1 MSTDS
6 KVTLYL
12 AIFDDQKRNDLEM
25 AFMTDYIDISVFSM
39 ANTAEYEQR
48 LKLNPPQLVVVDTAF
63 LSAATILKDGVQNR
77 DLAQTAYIV
86 IGNFPEKSE
95 YLDEMMVGKFQFF
108 EREPSAEDWKL
119 AVKKSFRF
127 SFDHHAAPYVTRKI
141 KTGELLI
148 RIGDAAEQ
156 IYILKK
162 GKLQA
167 FHVND
172 RDQKVILGE
181 VNPGE
186 FVGEMA
192 YFNAEPRSASVIA
205 LEDSELFEIP
215 VKTFDRVIYQKPAWA
230 MKMIET
236 LSKRLKVYIEK
247 K

>member
-1 MSTDS
+1 
-6 KVTLYL
+6 
-12 AIFDDQKRNDLEM
+12 
-25 AFMTDYIDISVFSM
+25 MTDYIDIAVFSL
-39 ANTAEYEQR
+39 AQAADYEQR
-48 LKLNPPQLVVVDTAF
+48 LKLSPPQLVVVDSVF
-63 LSAATILKDGVQNR
+63 LKQANILKDGIQNR
-77 DLAQTAYIV
+77 DLAQTSYIV
-86 IGNFPEKSE
+86 LGEFPEKSD

-108 EREPSAEDWKL
+108 EREPSGEDWKL
-119 AVKKSFRF
+119 AVKKSFQF
-127 SFDHHAAPYVTRKI
+127 SFDSHSAPYVTRKI
-141 KTGELLI
+141 KMGDLLI
-148 RIGDAAEQ
+148 KIGDAAEQ

-172 RDQKVILGE
+172 HDQKVILGE
-181 VNPGE
+181 VIPGE

-192 YFNAEPRSASVIA
+192 YFNSEPRSASVIA